1 MIHSMD
7 DKSFRTL
14 EFGKILER
22 IAGYCDF
29 YVSNEKALELRP
41 ANDIVAASQ
50 LLEQTSEAIEALS
63 KRPDLSIGGA
73 RDIRQPVDLAKHGG
87 VLAPAEFLDIK
98 STLVSARNLERVFQR
113 SEASY
118 PNLVEIAGQFPPPL
132 GLVDAVSRTISD
144 RGDVL
149 DSASDRLAVIRRDIR
164 IVHERLL
171 SKLQKMVSSP
181 EISPMLQE
189 ALFTQRD
196 GRYVLPLRAEY
207 KGRIKAVVHD
217 QSASGATLF
226 IEPLSV
232 FDLNNQYRELQLEER
247 DEVRRVLAELSEL
260 VGRNSQELLQVVNI
274 IAELDLCFARAKYA
288 EDISAS
294 KPVLHSFKYD
304 GRKTPVLNLIQARHP
319 LLNPD
324 EAVPVDISFP
334 PGIFSLVITGP
345 NTGGKTVTLKLV
357 GLLTLMSQA
366 GIFIPA
372 QSGSGICF
380 FEEVYADIGDEQS
393 IEQSLS
399 TFSGHINNI
408 VRIIASA
415 DEKSLVILD
424 ELGAGTDPQEG
435 AALARALLKFFIRSG
450 ITTLVS
456 THHPELKSFAHTM
469 EGVQNASMEFDLDT
483 LKPTFRLS
491 IGLPGRS
498 NAIAIAQRLGMPE
511 DIVNEARSEIRPEE
525 LQVDDL
531 LDEIRLQKDL
541 AYRSR
546 VEAELQREA
555 AEKLRKELLE
565 RLARIE
571 DERALIL
578 EKAQETVDRY
588 ISDLKEEIKNIRKK
602 DIFSK
607 DEIIDTT
614 GLETAIV
621 EIEAEFAIQ
630 PDRNNLKKGIEI
642 QREINSGDH
651 VRHRKLDTLGVV
663 TMVEGDEAE
672 IQVGSLRVRA
682 NLADLEFIETEKSDP
697 VSITGRAPVEKG
709 KIQILNET
717 PHPSPGIEINL
728 RGQRS
733 DEAINE
739 LERYLDSA
747 YLAGLPFV
755 RIIHGKGTGKLRQ
768 VIREYLSQNPN
779 VKSFQSGGHNEGG
792 EGVTVVKLDV

>member
-29 YVSNEKALELRP
+29 NVSNEKALELRP
-41 ANDIVAASQ
+41 VSDIVAASQ
-50 LLEQTSEAIEALS
+50 LLEQTSEAIDALS

-87 VLAPAEFLDIK
+87 VLTPAEFLDIK
-98 STLVSARNLERVFQR
+98 ATLVSARNLERVFQR
-113 SEASY
+113 SEGSF

-144 RGDVL
+144 RGEVL

-260 VGRNSQELLQVVNI
+260 VGRNSQDLLQVVNI

-357 GLLTLMSQA
+357 GLLSLMSQA

-469 EGVQNASMEFDLDT
+469 EGVQNASMEFDLVT

-697 VSITGRAPVEKG
+697 VSITGRVPAERG
-709 KIQILNET
+709 KIQIFNET

>member
-1 MIHSMD
+1 MD

-29 YVSNEKALELRP
+29 NVSNEKALELRP
-41 ANDIVAASQ
+41 VSDIVAASQ
-50 LLEQTSEAIEALS
+50 LLEQTSEAIDALS

-87 VLAPAEFLDIK
+87 VLTPAEFLDIK
-98 STLVSARNLERVFQR
+98 ATLVSARNLERVFQR
-113 SEASY
+113 SEGSF

-144 RGDVL
+144 RGEVL

-260 VGRNSQELLQVVNI
+260 VGRNSQDLLQVVNI

-357 GLLTLMSQA
+357 GLLSLMSQA

-469 EGVQNASMEFDLDT
+469 EGVQNASMEFDLVT

-697 VSITGRAPVEKG
+697 VSITGRVPAERG
-709 KIQILNET
+709 KIQIFNET

>member
-1 MIHSMD
+1 LIHSMD

-29 YVSNEKALELRP
+29 NVSNEKALELRP
-41 ANDIVAASQ
+41 VSDIVAASQ
-50 LLEQTSEAIEALS
+50 LLEQTSEAIDALS

-87 VLAPAEFLDIK
+87 VLTPAEFLDIK
-98 STLVSARNLERVFQR
+98 ATLVSARNLERVFQR
-113 SEASY
+113 SEGSF

-144 RGDVL
+144 RGEVL

-260 VGRNSQELLQVVNI
+260 VGRNSQDLLQVVNI

-357 GLLTLMSQA
+357 GLLSLMSQA

-469 EGVQNASMEFDLDT
+469 EGVQNASMEFDLVT

-697 VSITGRAPVEKG
+697 VSITGRVPAERG
-709 KIQILNET
+709 KIQIFNET